1 MILLNIL
8 LYAASSD
15 FLVNNFS
22 NLSSS
27 VHTGGNLQSHPHT
40 VKGVVDASIVE
51 NKVIFSHIDLL
62 CIFFHKIA

>member
-8 LYAASSD
+8 PYAASSD

-40 VKGVVDASIVE
+40 VKGIDASIVE

-62 CIFFHKIA
+62 RIFCHKIA